1 MPRPMSPERERERE
15 YTELH
20 GFLDFVSTHAHGIDP
35 ADPVHPTNVG
45 ETVVAKFGKS
55 RALEGLR
62 QAVNDTI
69 EMLRNQSL
77 AYVQALDAA
86 LRERQLITLSEVR
99 RRYAASYKRVLKRGK
114 IKTETEY
121 YLIAGLLADGSSQ
134 LTEAERL
141 QLESLA
147 TAYHGDA

>member
-1 MPRPMSPERERERE
+1 MPRPMSPERE

-20 GFLDFVSTHAHGIDP
+20 GFLDFVSTHVLGIDP

-45 ETVVAKFGKS
+45 KTVVAKFGKS

-77 AYVQALDAA
+77 AYVQTLDAA

-99 RRYAASYKRVLKRGK
+99 RRYAALYKRVLKRGK